1 MRRGTTLDI
10 PIRGRGRAT
19 RGVPPCS
26 APNDRTARAP
36 EMFDQLRDGGLPP
49 MASRAIGGSVTAIV
63 DAGTGPEPAAGGGG
77 AASGPPGGASRG
89 GGGGRRRPARGGPSR
104 GGGARGGAPLPPP
117 PARPPQR
124 RLPSAV

>member
-10 PIRGRGRAT
+10 PIRWLCRAT

-36 EMFDQLRDGGLPP
+36 EMFDQLRDGGLRP

-63 DAGTGPEPAAGGGG
+63 DAVTGREPAAGGGG
-77 AASGPPGGASRG
+77 AAARPPGGGSP
-89 GGGGRRRPARGGPSR
+89 RR
-104 GGGARGGAPLPPP
+104 GARAGAPSPPPPPPPPPP
-117 PARPPQR
+117 PAPRAPPTR
-124 RLPSAV
+124 